1 MKKHYKYL
9 DETLGYIYFRLNGK
23 RIALPGTKG
32 SPEFD
37 AAYDKLFAEAQRT
50 KAVRQQESKRRTEQR
65 ERNAK
70 GGVASVEW
78 FIQKFLASEFF
89 VGQHDKAA
97 IFAPGT
103 QRNYR
108 PVLERMCL
116 DTMRGMAAPIGK
128 ARLADFTPK
137 TARTYLHKVA
147 EHCRPTVART
157 QLILLSNLWHFA
169 MRLRRV

>member
-65 ERNAK
+65 E
-70 GGVASVEW
+70 
-78 FIQKFLASEFF
+78 
-89 VGQHDKAA
+89 
-97 IFAPGT
+97 
-103 QRNYR
+103 QRQGRRCQRRVVYPEISGIRVFCR
-108 PVLERMCL
+108 PARQGSNLCAGHTEKLSSGFGAHVPRHHAGYGRT
-116 DTMRGMAAPIGK
+116 DRQGK
-128 ARLADFTPK
+128 AR
-137 TARTYLHKVA
+137 
-147 EHCRPTVART
+147 
-157 QLILLSNLWHFA
+157 
-169 MRLRRV
+169 

>member
-1 MKKHYKYL
+1 MREYCRGQS
-9 DETLGYIYFRLNGK
+9 TCYFRLNGK
-23 RIALPGTKG
+23 RIALPGAKG
-32 SPEFD
+32 SAEFD
-37 AAYDKLFAEAQRT
+37 AAYDTLFAEAQRT
-50 KAVRQQESKRRTEQR
+50 KAARKQESKQRTEQR

-89 VGQHDKAA
+89 VSQHGKAP

-116 DTMRGMAAPIGK
+116 DTMKGMATPIGK
-128 ARLADFTPK
+128 AKLADFTPK
-137 TARTYLHKVA
+137 TARNLSAQGRRALSADGGAHTAHVA
-147 EHCRPTVART
+147 LQSVAVCHAVR
-157 QLILLSNLWHFA
+157 
-169 MRLRRV
+169 